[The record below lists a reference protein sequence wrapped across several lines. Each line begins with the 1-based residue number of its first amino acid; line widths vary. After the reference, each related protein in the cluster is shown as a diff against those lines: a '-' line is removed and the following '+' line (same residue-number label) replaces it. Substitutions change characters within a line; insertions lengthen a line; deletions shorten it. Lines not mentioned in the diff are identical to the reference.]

1 MDLAQL
7 ESDIPDTITVHL
19 EFPGQGKLYDDDGN
33 PSTIEL
39 LSPASDQAIEYGR
52 KLTRKINMKVAK
64 RGLKAMMRSTPEEA
78 EQQNVERLCA
88 YTASVNNLIYNGEKV
103 TLEAIDKIYENP
115 KMSWL
120 CDQLTERLA
129 SWDDFLA

>member
-7 ESDIPDTITVHL
+7 EIPDTITVHL
-19 EFPGQGKLYDDDGN
+19 EFPGTGKIYDDDGN

-39 LSPASDQAIEYGR
+39 FSPASDQAITFNRKVQR
-52 KLTRKINMKVAK
+52 KLNARLAK
-64 RGLKAMMRSTPEEA
+64 RGIKSLKIEPEELEA
-78 EQQNVERLCA
+78 QNVERLCA
-88 YTASVNNLIYNGEKV
+88 YTAAVNHLISGSELV
-103 TLEAIDKIYENP
+103 TLDSIKKIYENP
-115 KMSWL
+115 KMGWL